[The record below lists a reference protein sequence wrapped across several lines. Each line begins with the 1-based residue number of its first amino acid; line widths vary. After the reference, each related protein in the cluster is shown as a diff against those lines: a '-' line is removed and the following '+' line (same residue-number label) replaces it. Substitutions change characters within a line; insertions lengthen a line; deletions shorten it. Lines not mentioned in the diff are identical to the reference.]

1 MRVSGA
7 ARLAAAAVGTVLLVR
22 AQVTLAGRV
31 VDESDAPITNVRVS
45 AHKALEPAIEAHT
58 GPSGTFRISLPAPG
72 TYLVSAARP
81 GYFALADRAVRVD
94 PEGADVT
101 LVLSPQKDVFQ
112 SVTVGELP
120 SPVDPAQ
127 TERQQRLSGTEINDI
142 PYPASHSLRSAMKLI
157 PGVVQDPSGGVHFHG
172 GAEYQTEYLLDG
184 FDISDPIDG
193 RYSTRLAVESVR
205 SLDLTSS
212 RESPQFGRGSAGALA
227 IRTENGGDSFHF
239 TSTNFIPGIETKG
252 GLRFGDWTP
261 RGVFSGP
268 IKKGRAWFSDSFDG
282 EYNGGYISGLPKG
295 QDSNPLWVAGNLV
308 HAQVNVTP
316 SNILY
321 GDLLTNFA
329 HQSHYGLGVLD
340 PISTTT
346 ALSSHEWLAGVKDT
360 QAWTDGTLV
369 EAGFAEMRIE
379 RRRVPLGDALYVI
392 TPEGRTGNYFL
403 DSREHGRRQ
412 EFFAN
417 FFPRALYAAGRHQIQ
432 IGADA
437 QRLEYTAN
445 MRRTGYK
452 VVGLSGLPLFRTT
465 FQGAGDFA
473 QPDNTVA
480 SYINDHWQP
489 LERLALDLGLRQ
501 DWDDLVGQVTL
512 SPRVSAAYSPFAD
525 AHTKIAGGY
534 ALLHDR
540 TNLALFSRPLD
551 QQSVTIPY
559 SPSGAAGAPLT
570 TTFVPGRDLKQP
582 RYDKW
587 SASVERDFGRGV
599 WASVEWMRKR
609 GADGFVY
616 SAEGAPGTIRIQPLV
631 LGYGFGGTYSLTNAR
646 RDRYDEV
653 AVTVRRTMSEEYGW
667 MASYVHSRAVSNAV
681 LDVSVDQPLQLQNN
695 FGPMPWDA
703 PNRVLGWGYLPTFWK
718 NWALAFLVDWRTGFP
733 FSVANEAGVVT
744 GAVNSRR
751 FPSNFDLNVHIE
763 RRFVFAGYRFAL
775 RAGANNITAHRNP
788 TAVNN
793 VIGSPQFLQFF
804 GDEGRHFVF
813 RIRVFG
819 RAGH

>member
-1 MRVSGA
+1 MRVFRA
-7 ARLAAAAVGTVLLVR
+7 ARLVAAGLGTVLFMR
-22 AQVTLAGRV
+22 AQVTLTGRV
-31 VDESDAPITNVRVS
+31 VDERDAPINNVRVS
-45 AHKALEPAIEAHT
+45 VHKGPEPPLEAHT
-58 GPSGTFRISLPAPG
+58 GPSGTFRLSLPDPG
-72 TYLVSAARP
+72 AYLVSAGRA
-81 GYFALADRAVRVD
+81 GYFALADRPVRVER
-94 PEGADVT
+94 EGADVT
-101 LVLSPQKDVFQ
+101 LVLSPQRDVFQ

-127 TERQQRLSGTEINDI
+127 TEREQRLSGTEINDV
-142 PYPASHSLRSAMKLI
+142 PYPASHSLRSAMKLM

-205 SLDLTSS
+205 SLEVTSS
-212 RESPQFGRGSAGALA
+212 RESPQFGRGSAGALT
-227 IRTENGGDSFHF
+227 IRTENGSDEFHF
-239 TSTNFIPGIETKG
+239 TATNFIPGIKTTN

-261 RGVFSGP
+261 RGVVSGP

-295 QDSNPLWVAGNLV
+295 QDSNPLWVAGNLL

-321 GDLLTNFA
+321 GDLLTNFD

-340 PISTTT
+340 PVPTTT
-346 ALSSHEWLAGVKDT
+346 ALSSHEWLAAVKDT
-360 QAWTDGTLV
+360 QAWTDGKLV
-369 EAGFAEMRIE
+369 EAGFAEMRVL
-379 RRRVPLGDALYVI
+379 RRRVPLGNALYVL
-392 TPEGRTGNYFL
+392 TPEGRSGNYFL
-403 DSREHGRRQ
+403 NSRDRGRRE

-417 FFPRALYAAGRHQIQ
+417 FFPRALHAKGRHQLQ

-437 QRLEYTAN
+437 QLIEYTAEV
-445 MRRTGYK
+445 RRTGYE

-465 FQGAGDFA
+465 FQGSGDFA
-473 QPDNTVA
+473 QPDKIVA

-489 LERLALDLGLRQ
+489 LARLALDLGLRQ
-501 DWDDLVGQVTL
+501 DWDELVGRVTL
-512 SPRVSAAYSPFAD
+512 SPRVSAAYAPFGD
-525 AHTKIAGGY
+525 ARTKVSGGY
-534 ALLHDR
+534 AIAHDR

-559 SPSGAAGAPLT
+559 SAAGDPGAPLT
-570 TTFVPGRDLKQP
+570 TTFVPGHGLKQP
-582 RYDKW
+582 RSDKW
-587 SASVERDFGRGV
+587 SAGVERDFGCGIY
-599 WASVEWMRKR
+599 ANLEWMRRR
-609 GADGFVY
+609 GNDGFVY
-616 SAEGAPGTIRIQPLV
+616 SAEGAPGAIRVQPLV

-653 AVTVRRTMSEEYGW
+653 ALTVRQTLSEQYGW
-667 MASYVHSRAVSNAV
+667 MASYVHSSAVSNAV

-718 NWALAFLVDWRTGFP
+718 DWAIAFLADWRTGFP
-733 FSVANEAGVVT
+733 FSVASDAGVVV
-744 GAVNSRR
+744 GPVNSRR
-751 FPSNFDLNVHIE
+751 FPSNFDLNIHIE

-775 RAGANNITAHRNP
+775 RAGANNITDHRNP

-793 VIGSPQFLQFF
+793 VIGSPQYLQFL